1 MKRAVWLLCL
11 LAPALGCSS
20 PPTEAAPPPGGA
32 GPQET
37 QFEIGVASQL
47 AFDVTRLKQGEWVL
61 YSVKL
66 QGDRQ
71 TKHVKYAVTALEPGA
86 IWIENKV
93 PFDPRPMVIKSKY
106 GRADG
111 RLEERWIGEAGTRGP
126 AKVFP
131 SDRPASG
138 PPPPERDTSLAK
150 SAIREEVDQAKL
162 GDKTYTCT
170 RITTTLT
177 YPDGRKSVLQ
187 DWYSPEVPFSIV
199 HNGKSLGGLVK
210 RQFGRLTMELVASDT
225 TGTQPELIIPLEK

>member
-1 MKRAVWLLCL
+1 MNRAGWLPGLWAL
-11 LAPALGCSS
+11 ALGCSS
-20 PPTEAAPPPGGA
+20 TPAEVTPPPGGA
-32 GPQET
+32 GTQET

-47 AFDVTRLKQGEWVL
+47 AFDVTQLKQGEWVL

-71 TKHVKYAVTALEPGA
+71 TKHVKYAVTGEDPGSL
-86 IWIENKV
+86 WIENKV

-111 RLEERWIGEAGTRGP
+111 KLEERWIGEAGTRGP

-131 SDRPASG
+131 SDHPTSG
-138 PPPPERDTSLAK
+138 HLPQERDSSLAR
-150 SAIREEVDQAKL
+150 SAIREEVDEAKI
-162 GDKTYTCT
+162 GEKTYSCT

-177 YPDGRKSVLQ
+177 YPDGRKSILR
-187 DWYSPEVPFSIV
+187 DWYSKEVPFSIV
-199 HNGKSLGGLVK
+199 QNGKSLGGLVK

-225 TGTQPELIIPLEK
+225 TGTQPELIIPQEK

>member
-1 MKRAVWLLCL
+1 MQRALCL
-11 LAPALGCSS
+11 LWLGVLPLGCSS
-20 PPTEAAPPPGGA
+20 PPADATPPPGGA
-32 GPQET
+32 GAKET

-47 AFDVTRLKQGEWVL
+47 AFDVTKLKQGEWVL

-71 TKHVKYAVTALEPGA
+71 TKHVKYAVTAEEPGA

-106 GRADG
+106 RRADG

-131 SDRPASG
+131 SDRSPSG
-138 PPPPERDTSLAK
+138 PPPPERDSSLAQ
-150 SAIREEVDQAKL
+150 SAKREEVDQAKL

-187 DWYSPEVPFSIV
+187 DWYSKEVPFSIV
-199 HNGKSLGGLVK
+199 ESGKSLGGLVR

-225 TGTQPELIIPLEK
+225 SGTQPELIIPQEK